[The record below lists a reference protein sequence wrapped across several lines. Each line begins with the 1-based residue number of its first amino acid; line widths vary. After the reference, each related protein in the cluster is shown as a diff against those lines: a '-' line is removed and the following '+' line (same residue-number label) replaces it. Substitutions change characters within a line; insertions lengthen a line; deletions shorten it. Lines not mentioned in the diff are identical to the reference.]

1 MNAALGHGDDELRD
15 DEKRGGAVKLRSTGK
30 RRRRE
35 EGGRPHRV
43 VVRLSDR
50 ELELVSA
57 RAAAAA
63 RTVPALLADLALAP
77 AQAPTLDPGTA
88 RALLVELFAI
98 RRGLEKTGTN
108 INGIARYAHGTGEV
122 RPTAAAVMGLL
133 PAQLATLDGFAR
145 ELAAYFPGL
154 VVGR

>member
-1 MNAALGHGDDELRD
+1 MR
-15 DEKRGGAVKLRSTGK
+15 LRSTGK

-57 RAAAAA
+57 RAAAAQ

-77 AQAPTLDPGTA
+77 GQAPTLDPASA

-98 RRGLEKTGTN
+98 RRVLDKTGTN
-108 INGIARYAHGTGEV
+108 INSIARYAHGTGEV
-122 RPTAAAVMGLL
+122 RPTAAAVIGQL
-133 PAQLATLDGFAR
+133 PAQLATLDEYAR
-145 ELAAYFPGL
+145 ELAVYFPGL
-154 VVGR
+154 TVSR

>member
-1 MNAALGHGDDELRD
+1 VGRVKL
-15 DEKRGGAVKLRSTGK
+15 GGAGM

-50 ELELVSA
+50 EMALVSA
-57 RAAAAA
+57 RAAAAQ
-63 RTVPALLADLALAP
+63 RTVPALMADLALAP
-77 AQAPTLDPGTA
+77 ALAPTLDPGTA

-98 RRGLEKTGTN
+98 RRGLDKTGTN

-122 RPTAAAVMGLL
+122 RPAAAAVMALL
-133 PAQLATLDGFAR
+133 PEQLTVLDAFAR
-145 ELAAYFPGL
+145 ELVGYFPGL